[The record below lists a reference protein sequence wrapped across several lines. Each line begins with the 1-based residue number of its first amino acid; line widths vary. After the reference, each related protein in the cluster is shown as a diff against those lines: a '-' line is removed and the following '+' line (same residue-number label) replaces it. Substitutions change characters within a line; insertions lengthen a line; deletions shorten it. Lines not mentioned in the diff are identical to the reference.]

1 MHCHRSFT
9 IEFTAV
15 GNFSIRRTVLRSST
29 FRSSIFR
36 CISIWHFPS
45 GVFPSGRLPTAF
57 PSGGGTYQN
66 ASSNRTALDPAYSA
80 SYLSFRKQAA
90 CTSSLSSFLAQGITS
105 SLNSYYDIISPDGF
119 IYLAHSSYTVFY
131 QTTTNDN
138 TIFTTLGPDGPCCNT
153 CDIDYPQADILYWPV
168 QTTDTW
174 CLQFGATS
182 PPPVTIGSVEG
193 SILPAVLPESTRL
206 PVYGNL
212 ARKDRKIRRVS
223 TTITSAPSQLARKG
237 RAIARRTHLPEGESY
252 AVGANVFTFI
262 SPSV

>member
-1 MHCHRSFT
+1 M
-9 IEFTAV
+9 
-15 GNFSIRRTVLRSST
+15 
-29 FRSSIFR
+29 
-36 CISIWHFPS
+36 
-45 GVFPSGRLPTAF
+45 
-57 PSGGGTYQN
+57 
-66 ASSNRTALDPAYSA
+66 
-80 SYLSFRKQAA
+80 
-90 CTSSLSSFLAQGITS
+90 
-105 SLNSYYDIISPDGF
+105 
-119 IYLAHSSYTVFY
+119 FY

-182 PPPVTIGSVEG
+182 PPPVTIGSVKG

-212 ARKDRKIRRVS
+212 ARKDRKIRRAS

-252 AVGANVFTFI
+252 AVGADVFTFI
-262 SPSV
+262 SPCHFSHERLRPTWTRLNVPYRIIRTRRASNSRWPELQIWLIQPCGPAMCSL